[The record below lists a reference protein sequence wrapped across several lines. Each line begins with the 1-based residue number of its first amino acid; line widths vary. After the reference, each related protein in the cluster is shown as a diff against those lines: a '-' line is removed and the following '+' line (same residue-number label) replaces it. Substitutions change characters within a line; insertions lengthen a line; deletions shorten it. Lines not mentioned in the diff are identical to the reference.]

1 MSYSRMW
8 PDNYFVPPLQR
19 HVYDKLIAQ
28 TNVAATQVN
37 EPNKG
42 GGLGALETL
51 AEAVEQERR
60 RQELS
65 SQLEEEAR
73 YLDAIGAEVS

>member
-1 MSYSRMW
+1 MLTS
-8 PDNYFVPPLQR
+8 N
-19 HVYDKLIAQ
+19 LIVQ
-28 TNVAATQVN
+28 TNAVAAQAN
-37 EPNKG
+37 ESNKG

-51 AEAVEQERR
+51 AQAVEQERR

-73 YLDAIGAEVS
+73 SLDAIGAEASYVASSIA

>member
-1 MSYSRMW
+1 M
-8 PDNYFVPPLQR
+8 PPLQR
-19 HVYDKLIAQ
+19 PFHYNLIAQ
-28 TNVAATQVN
+28 TNVAVTQVN
-37 EPNKG
+37 ESGKG

-73 YLDAIGAEVS
+73 YLDAIGAEASQLYTL